1 MAETPDSGSTPWGYR
16 TVLSADSCLFHKGAV
31 AHPGLLEL
39 GEDVLTF
46 TPTRMLDRLAGAQD
60 LEIPVSAITELA
72 AGGIHHNMDVTV
84 GKQTLRFSGKGAL
97 RVHARLVA
105 LLAEG
110 EELPE
115 GEEPLFE
122 PGERVI
128 LQGPADL
135 YVNDLVAVRGEIT
148 LSDVRFRFMPGVGL
162 ERLLWRSAQID
173 VPIGDVDDW
182 SISGLRRLFECQIND
197 RRVRV
202 GGALAPTLFRHFS
215 SMHQDTE
222 SPDGVGGSAIIEQWK
237 VQLRRGPLA
246 HPGEMDVTPDRLRFR
261 PTGLLDAVVGV
272 SAFDL
277 ELDQVTTLTRRG
289 WAETKIEI
297 RSGHKVHTF
306 SIPEH
311 EARFEGLMEL
321 IRDRHYRRI
330 SVLSPGDPSAYRGC
344 LDAWSERIR
353 YDDSEQ
359 VVVSTVGV
367 LNKGPNEYRF
377 GWLILT
383 RSRLLFLPL
392 GGPASKQTHLDLPLG
407 QIVRL
412 DGGPR
417 TPDDQIYLSADE
429 VAYRFHLAH
438 REGLVEEFWAQCRS
452 PTRVLDWSTIGPRS
466 LSRVTGEARFIRIL
480 SHGELVVDLSP
491 ALTVP
496 HKDGV
501 AMLLPGEPGSS
512 LPLEQWV
519 TVEIGQSE
527 GIYQFDSRVVRS
539 APIPLDLPVPD
550 PDQMHLLITE
560 FPTELRVYNQRDSYR
575 VPTHMHLRAH
585 VLAQVSDGGS
595 WMSTGEAFECDMLD
609 LSIGGALVRSMQPM
623 EENQRVSLNLPL
635 MDQWV
640 EIRATCVRSDIQDP
654 DHPGIMYG
662 MEFRELST
670 TQEDMLHKAIMQL
683 QREALVEEEEGE
695 GVEDD

>member
-1 MAETPDSGSTPWGYR
+1 
-16 TVLSADSCLFHKGAV
+16 
-31 AHPGLLEL
+31 
-39 GEDVLTF
+39 
-46 TPTRMLDRLAGAQD
+46 
-60 LEIPVSAITELA
+60 
-72 AGGIHHNMDVTV
+72 
-84 GKQTLRFSGKGAL
+84 
-97 RVHARLVA
+97 
-105 LLAEG
+105 
-110 EELPE
+110 
-115 GEEPLFE
+115 
-122 PGERVI
+122 
-128 LQGPADL
+128 
-135 YVNDLVAVRGEIT
+135 
-148 LSDVRFRFMPGVGL
+148 
-162 ERLLWRSAQID
+162 
-173 VPIGDVDDW
+173 
-182 SISGLRRLFECQIND
+182 
-197 RRVRV
+197 
-202 GGALAPTLFRHFS
+202 
-215 SMHQDTE
+215 
-222 SPDGVGGSAIIEQWK
+222 
-237 VQLRRGPLA
+237 
-246 HPGEMDVTPDRLRFR
+246 
-261 PTGLLDAVVGV
+261 
-272 SAFDL
+272 
-277 ELDQVTTLTRRG
+277 
-289 WAETKIEI
+289 
-297 RSGHKVHTF
+297 
-306 SIPEH
+306 
-311 EARFEGLMEL
+311 
-321 IRDRHYRRI
+321 
-330 SVLSPGDPSAYRGC
+330 
-344 LDAWSERIR
+344 
-353 YDDSEQ
+353 
-359 VVVSTVGV
+359 
-367 LNKGPNEYRF
+367 
-377 GWLILT
+377 
-383 RSRLLFLPL
+383 
-392 GGPASKQTHLDLPLG
+392 
-407 QIVRL
+407 
-412 DGGPR
+412 
-417 TPDDQIYLSADE
+417 
-429 VAYRFHLAH
+429 
-438 REGLVEEFWAQCRS
+438 
-452 PTRVLDWSTIGPRS
+452 
-466 LSRVTGEARFIRIL
+466 
-480 SHGELVVDLSP
+480 VVDLSP